1 MGLVFSEITLSN
13 PSQAQ
18 LHSITVEALV
28 DSGAV
33 HLCIPTHVQIQLQL

>member
-1 MGLVFSEITLSN
+1 MDLVFSEIKLSN

-18 LHSITVEALV
+18 LRPIIVEVLV

-33 HLCIPTHVQIQLQL
+33 HLCIPPTFKFNYS